1 MIQRNSSF
9 ASSHEVWK
17 YICELGISKVGTV
30 SNFHLILKNLLIIRI
45 IYNVFQSYLTQAVS
59 SGDSYKHSAELAL
72 RKYYPKPVRQS
83 WSLPSA
89 LSELYELEFG
99 LCIDQQS
106 GGLTV
111 HFTTKIQVCS
121 DMFLTFKGIYV
132 LSISHH
138 VSCHLLVFFLLKV
151 VLSTQSFEDL
161 YIDTAGCF
169 S

>member
-30 SNFHLILKNLLIIRI
+30 SNFHLILENLPIIGI
-45 IYNVFQSYLTQAVS
+45 IYNVFQSYLTQALF
-59 SGDSYKHSAELAL
+59 SGDSCKHFAEPTL
-72 RKYYPKPVRQS
+72 RKYYPQPVRQR

-99 LCIDQQS
+99 ICIDQQS

-138 VSCHLLVFFLLKV
+138 ISCHLLVFSLL
-151 VLSTQSFEDL
+151 
-161 YIDTAGCF
+161 
-169 S
+169 